1 MKIKKILLTLLC
13 YCMALTVAA
22 QSYVV
27 HRQRD
32 NVPTTKEHLSFE
44 GIPINGNQR
53 DFFNSLKKKGYEV
66 WTGQA
71 VGVGNNQSA
80 FGKFANIDGWE
91 INNVQRNES
100 LNSIYSVGMYCSGFT
115 DVPDMM
121 RKYKQTKQYIE
132 SHYDVSNKVSLR
144 DIILYTGDT
153 ETVYQIGEKGTIT
166 IDCEHSEVG
175 QGLYINICFKDYENN
190 LKSGER
196 QDIKKY
202 SLANVSTNFQ
212 KCFIESSQ
220 DEIKYDVLCN
230 NKFYTFISREQDVL
244 LIRQVLEGNYDDKM
258 KLFVVASYVNEGL
271 SYCKNM
277 KEIPIIKGEGYKFL
291 SKYVEAAKKVR
302 RETTQSFTPRDAI
315 LEYLRQKIFSPSERQ
330 TLDRV
335 IPPDMMRGLIGGTI
349 NFMGAGKEGYYT
361 DYEKY
366 INPYAHD

>member
-1 MKIKKILLTLLC
+1 MKKILLLITILC
-13 YCMALTVAA
+13 CISIFTVSA
-22 QSYVV
+22 QNYVV

-32 NVPTTKEHLSFE
+32 NVTATKEHLSFE

-66 WTGQA
+66 MVEENEGEYYR
-71 VGVGNNQSA
+71 SA
-80 FGKFANIDGWE
+80 EGKFANIDGWVIFADKNIE
-91 INNVQRNES
+91 NLE
-100 LNSIYSVGMYCSGFT
+100 SIYQIRLFNTDFANVSGMIN
-115 DVPDMM
+115 
-121 RKYKQTKQYIE
+121 KYKQTKQYIE
-132 SHYDVSNKVSLR
+132 SHYDVSNKEYLR
-144 DIILYTGDT
+144 EKNLYTGDT
-153 ETVYQIGEKGTIT
+153 ETIYKIDEKGIIT
-166 IDCEHSEVG
+166 ISCDNSEE
-175 QGLYINICFKDYENN
+175 GLYINICFKDYENN
-190 LKSGER
+190 IKFGER

-202 SLANVSTNFQ
+202 SIANVSTNFQ

-220 DEIKYDVLCN
+220 DEIKYDILCN
-230 NKFYTFISREQDVL
+230 NKFYTFISREQDVQ

-258 KLFVVASYVNEGL
+258 KLFVIASYVNEGL

-277 KEIPIIKGEGYKFL
+277 KEIPIIKDEGYKFFN
-291 SKYVEAAKKVR
+291 KYVEAAKKVR
-302 RETTQSFTPRDAI
+302 RETTQTFTPRDAI